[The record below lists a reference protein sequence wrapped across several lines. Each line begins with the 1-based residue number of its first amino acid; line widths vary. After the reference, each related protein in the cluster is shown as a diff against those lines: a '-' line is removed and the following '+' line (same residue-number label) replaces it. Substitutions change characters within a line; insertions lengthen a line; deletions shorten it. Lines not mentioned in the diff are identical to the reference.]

1 MDEQG
6 GLELGQNHQSGI
18 NVEKIVNYWI
28 EMSENDFN
36 AMMDFFNIRRYNW
49 ALFIGHLVIE
59 KLIKAAYVKIHHKH
73 PPFSHDLLKLISKC
87 GISITGEQ
95 MDIIDTITTFNINAR
110 YDDYK
115 LAFYKQC
122 TQEYTE
128 IWIHHIKNL
137 RQWII
142 DTQLTS

>member
-1 MDEQG
+1 MENQSEIT
-6 GLELGQNHQSGI
+6 LNQNNDSEI
-18 NVEKIVNYWI
+18 NVDKIVNYWI
-28 EMSENDFN
+28 EMSDNDFN
-36 AMMDFFNIRRYNW
+36 SMIDFFNIKRYNW

-59 KLIKAAYVKIHHKH
+59 KLIKASYVKIHQKH
-73 PPFSHDLLKLISKC
+73 PPFLHDLLKLINKC
-87 GISITGEQ
+87 NIKVSDEQ

-122 TQEYTE
+122 TPEYTE
-128 IWIHHIKNL
+128 LWISQIKNI

-142 DTQLTS
+142 DTQLK